1 MWDFKYSDGY
11 DKLVKMNG
19 KLTVT
24 GKIVSGEKKG
34 TFFTQLDWVQNQ
46 CQEKLGFKPFPGT
59 LNLEIEAAK
68 IPHIEAL
75 LKKCGI
81 ELLPPD
87 PNFCAGH
94 VYPVNIMG
102 VRGAIVAPAEYVRV
116 HDKNILEL
124 IAPTCLKDA
133 LDVDVGDEIMLVAEY

>member
-1 MWDFKYSDGY
+1 
-11 DKLVKMNG
+11 MNG

-24 GKIVSGEKKG
+24 GKIVKGEQKG
-34 TFFTQLDWVQNQ
+34 AFFTQLEWVQTQ
-46 CQEKLGFKPFPGT
+46 CQENLGFKPFPGT

-68 IPHIEAL
+68 IPQIEAL

-102 VRGAIVAPAEYVRV
+102 VGGAIVAPAEYVRV

-133 LDVDVGDEIMLVAEY
+133 LEVGVGDEIMLVAVY